1 MNTTA
6 ATYERHAREAGMGTT
21 TRVQGP
27 KTTKHLEW
35 MRTILRGEAESPPI
49 AKLVGLE
56 IVSID
61 LGHSVFELQ
70 AEPRHANPMGT
81 LHGGVLCDLADLAIG
96 AAMATSLEDDE
107 SFTSLDLSIKFLK
120 PVWKARLRATAQLVK
135 RTRSLGLLE
144 CDVTDEGG
152 SLVARVYSTCMVLRG
167 DDARGR

>member
-1 MNTTA
+1 
-6 ATYERHAREAGMGTT
+6 MGTT
-21 TRVQGP
+21 APVQGP
-27 KTTKHLEW
+27 KTTKHLDW
-35 MRTILRGEAESPPI
+35 MQAILRRDAEPPPI

-56 IVSID
+56 IISVD
-61 LGHSVFELQ
+61 LGRSVFDLQ

-81 LHGGVLCDLADLAIG
+81 LHGGVLCDLSDLAIG

-120 PVWKARLRATAQLVK
+120 PVWKGRLRATAQLVK

-144 CDVTDEGG
+144 CDVTDDGG

-167 DDARGR
+167 GDARGR